1 MKFQE
6 TSQMLREHCGC
17 TTERII
23 LGKSR
28 PTVTMVDSFEK
39 KSEDYKPKQLKPK
52 DVF

>member
-1 MKFQE
+1 L
-6 TSQMLREHCGC
+6 SINHIVSVNYVA
-17 TTERII
+17 TERII